1 MKQVSEMEE
10 VGYGGSLGDV
20 SRRRGFYG
28 HHLTD
33 VGRVVFGH
41 PGQSPIAGGA
51 SIRCF
56 SSAMK
61 FPGLDHQFL

>member
-1 MKQVSEMEE
+1 MGE
-10 VGYGGSLGDV
+10 VGYGGGLGDV
-20 SRRRGFYG
+20 SGRRAFYG

-33 VGRVVFGH
+33 LGRVAFGH

-56 SSAMK
+56 SNAMK
-61 FPGLDHQFL
+61 FPGFDHPFL